1 MTNYLADSSPIQIAP
16 SGGFTGFGPL
26 GNVTSKSGA
35 LLTFSS
41 FISTAIG
48 VMTLVAFIWFI
59 ITFFTGVVS
68 IIGAGGD
75 KQALETAKKKITTA
89 IIGLVVTI
97 AAIFLIEV
105 IGQIFGI
112 NILSFSALFNEM
124 ITP

>member
-1 MTNYLADSSPIQIAP
+1 MTINTLGDNIQIAP
-16 SGGFTGFGPL
+16 SGGFKGLGTL

-48 VMTLVAFIWFI
+48 VMTLVAFIWFV
-59 ITFFTGVVS
+59 ITFFTGVIS

-97 AAIFLIEV
+97 AAIFLIEI

>member
-1 MTNYLADSSPIQIAP
+1 MTINTLADNIQIAP
-16 SGGFTGFGPL
+16 SGGFKGLGTL

-48 VMTLVAFIWFI
+48 VMTLVAFIWFV
-59 ITFFTGVVS
+59 ITFFTGVIS

-97 AAIFLIEV
+97 AAIFLIEI